1 MSEFNKYARKLDE
14 IAREALTQYEKAA
27 KRKEEA
33 EKAQRAAPERQGLTD
48 ATYAARAA
56 RARADALEAEQGERD
71 ARRAMDESY
80 RRQIAELRGELV
92 TALDEAFRADPQQI
106 DNATLELL
114 KSGICTPTEYAALL
128 DKALASDNHTMA
140 RLIGK
145 YASDAAAAAQE
156 AAGGYAGDATATA
169 LRAVSYKANGLDGK
183 PWLEAFDFLES
194 IYSRAVNEP
203 FLATVDRWDKL
214 TSETIERF

>member
-1 MSEFNKYARKLDE
+1 MSEFNQYARRLDS
-14 IAREALTQYEKAA
+14 IAREALTKYEAA
-27 KRKEEA
+27 AARKEA
-33 EKAQRAAPERQGLTD
+33 EKAQRLTPERQGTLD
-48 ATYAARAA
+48 ANYAARAA
-56 RARADALEAEQGERD
+56 RARADALEAAQGERD

-92 TALDEAFRADPQQI
+92 AALDEAFRADPQQI

-114 KSGICTPTEYAALL
+114 KSGICTPAEYAALL

-156 AAGGYAGDATATA
+156 AAGGYAGDPTATA
-169 LRAVSYKANGLDGK
+169 LRAVSFKAKGLDGK
-183 PWLEAFDFLES
+183 PWLDAFDFLES
-194 IYSRAVNEP
+194 IYSRAVSEP
-203 FLATVDRWDKL
+203 FLATVARWDNL
-214 TSETIERF
+214 TKEAIEGF